1 MQVIHMAFLHLKRM
15 LKQKT
20 PIFSMILIPVLVVG
34 TIAYFTRDSKGS
46 YYGTVDISIVNSD
59 KGSLGKKLI
68 EELKIDKNFKIKE
81 LGLGEAEIKIKQ
93 NKAGVALVIPENFTE
108 NLENGNLKKLD
119 VLKLSDSNM
128 DITISKKVNNFVAQ
142 RLLSN
147 KVISTIKQNDI
158 VVNTGYAE
166 ITKKVDAS
174 LSNNPV
180 KVQLEE
186 IKKDGTRTL
195 SGSLSTSLIINFLMF
210 SMIYIVSEM
219 VELRNNKTLRR
230 SISTPN
236 KSTSIIGSVILSM
249 LFLCWI
255 QIGLMIIVTKYIF
268 HIYWGKSML
277 AVFLIFTIFIVLVL
291 SLGLLISRYA
301 KNQSEAAG
309 IVNLI
314 VVPTCIIS
322 GTFLP
327 LEFLPAVFKKIAY
340 FTPQNWALSALDDVA
355 LKNSGVIDILPKL
368 AVLILFA
375 LVFFIAGS
383 RALKEMVEV

>member
-34 TIAYFTRDSKGS
+34 AIVYFTRDSKDS
-46 YYGTVDISIVNSD
+46 FNETVDITIVNKD
-59 KGSLGKKLI
+59 KGSLGNKLI
-68 EELKIDKNFKIKE
+68 EELKTDKNFKIKE
-81 LGLGEAEIKIKQ
+81 SDLAEAQIRIKQ
-93 NKAGVALVIPENFTE
+93 NKTGVTLVIPEIFTE
-108 NLENGNLKKLD
+108 NLESGNLKKLD
-119 VLKLSDSNM
+119 IMKLSDSNM
-128 DITISKKVNNFVAQ
+128 DIIISKKVNNFVTQ

-147 KVISTIKQNDI
+147 KVISVIKQNDI
-158 VVNTGYAE
+158 VINKSYGE
-166 ITKKVDAS
+166 ISRKIDTS

-180 KVQLEE
+180 KVELEE

-210 SMIYIVSEM
+210 SMIYIVIEM

-236 KSTSIIGSVILSM
+236 KNGSIIGSVLLAM

-255 QIGLMIIVTKYIF
+255 QIGLMVTVTKYIF

-277 AVFLIFTIFIVLVL
+277 AVFLIFTIFIVVVL

-301 KNQSEAAG
+301 KNQSQAVG
-309 IVNLI
+309 IVNL
-314 VVPTCIIS
+314 VVTPTCLIS
-322 GTFLP
+322 GTFMP
-327 LEFLPAVFKKIAY
+327 LEFLPAVFKKISY
-340 FTPQNWALSALDDVA
+340 FTPQNWALSALSDVA

-368 AVLILFA
+368 GILILFA
-375 LVFFIAGS
+375 LVFFTAGS
-383 RALKEMVEV
+383 KSLKEMVEV